1 MSQLGSIWMN
11 KGFGVTV
18 TVTQPDDREPK
29 IAPVV
34 VVARDERDA
43 ELVAAQAAGA
53 NASAETL
60 RELTEDEV
68 VAYGL
73 DLQAHGSV
81 KVLPILNL

>member
-1 MSQLGSIWMN
+1 MN

-18 TVTQPDDREPK
+18 TVTQPGDQAAK
-29 IAPVV
+29 TAPLV

-43 ELVAAQAAGA
+43 ELVAAQAAGP

-60 RELTEDEV
+60 RELTEEEV
-68 VAYGL
+68 LAYEL
-73 DLQAHGSV
+73 DLQAHGTA

>member
-1 MSQLGSIWMN
+1 MN

-18 TVTQPDDREPK
+18 TVPQPDGQEPK
-29 IAPVV
+29 TAPLV
-34 VVARDERDA
+34 VVARDEQDA
-43 ELVAAQAAGA
+43 ELVAVKAAGA

-60 RELTEDEV
+60 RELTDEEV
-68 VAYGL
+68 MAYDL